1 MIRKLLMVPVI
12 FSILILPAC
21 NQKRIWVSTPAQQ
34 TLNSQSYEVVLE
46 PLKRDAE
53 FFNWF
58 RLTVVNK
65 TGQDMEIDW
74 NRTRYIYNGKDAG
87 LFVFA
92 GVVPEAV
99 KNATIPGAVITAGST
114 FTRDIVPHK
123 LIGFTPLQEQSI
135 DTEQN
140 NIIAGLIPAG
150 ENGIFLVIRQDGK
163 SARVR
168 ISVNIESRAAR

>member
-1 MIRKLLMVPVI
+1 MTRKHFIGAVIISLLI
-12 FSILILPAC
+12 FPAC
-21 NQKRIWVSTPAQQ
+21 NQKRIWVSTPVQQ
-34 TLNSQSYEVVLE
+34 TLNSQSYEAVLE
-46 PLKRDAE
+46 PLKKDAD

-65 TGQDMEIDW
+65 TGKDMEIDW
-74 NRTRYIYNGKDAG
+74 NRTRYIHNGKDAG

-92 GVVPEAV
+92 GVVPDSV

-123 LIGFTPLQEQSI
+123 LIALTPLREQTI

-150 ENGIFLVIRQDGK
+150 ENGIFLVILQDGK
-163 SARVR
+163 SARA
-168 ISVNIESRAAR
+168 SVSVTIESREVR